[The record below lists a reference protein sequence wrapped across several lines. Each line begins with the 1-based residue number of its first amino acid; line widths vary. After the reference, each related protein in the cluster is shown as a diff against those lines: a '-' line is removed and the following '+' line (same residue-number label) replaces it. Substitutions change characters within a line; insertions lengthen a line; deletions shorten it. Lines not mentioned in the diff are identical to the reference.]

1 MVWYAEFGSVFW
13 ITVGTLLTGSIAL
26 CIKYS
31 LKSKCRNISI
41 CYGCLEI
48 DRAVELE
55 QNEIIEMT
63 ENANNII

>member
-1 MVWYAEFGSVFW
+1 MSWIEIFNGTFW
-13 ITVGTLLTGSIAL
+13 ITIATLLTGSVAL
-26 CIKYS
+26 SIRYC
-31 LKSKCRNISI
+31 LKSKCSNIRL

-63 ENANNII
+63 ENNI

>member
-1 MVWYAEFGSVFW
+1 MTWFNEFDSVFW
-13 ITVGTLLTGSIAL
+13 ITLATLLTGFIGL
-26 CIKYS
+26 TVKYC
-31 LKSKCRNISI
+31 LKSKCSNIRI

-63 ENANNII
+63 ENTNNI